1 MRDVDAYIQ
10 AVAEQNR
17 TILAKNDPVLVLH
30 TILRKFSDDLRE
42 DQLARLEEFSSTL
55 ELEMSK
61 WDRESK
67 ERTGRIIAQVVERA
81 RGLADE
87 QYQEKR
93 QNFVQEINAA
103 LAGKL
108 EAVTKAETMNWR
120 MAVAN
125 MITACLLSLAVLLL
139 WLTYGS

>member
-1 MRDVDAYIQ
+1 MQDVNAYIQ

-17 TILAKNDPVLVLH
+17 TILPKNDPVLVLH
-30 TILRKFSDDLRE
+30 TILKKFSDDLRE

-67 ERTGRIIAQVVERA
+67 ERTGRIIAQAVEKA
-81 RGLADE
+81 CGLAEE

-93 QNFVQEINAA
+93 QNFVQDINAA
-103 LAGKL
+103 LSGKL
-108 EAVTKAETMNWR
+108 KAVTRAETMNWR
-120 MAVAN
+120 VAVAN
-125 MITACLLSLAVLLL
+125 MLAASLLALAVLLM
-139 WLTYGS
+139 WLTR

>member
-67 ERTGRIIAQVVERA
+67 ERTGRIIAQAVERA

-93 QNFVQEINAA
+93 QNFVQDINAA

-125 MITACLLSLAVLLL
+125 MIAAILLALSVLLL
-139 WLTYGS
+139 WLTYR

>member
-1 MRDVDAYIQ
+1 MQDVNAYIQ

-17 TILAKNDPVLVLH
+17 TILPKNDPVLVLH
-30 TILRKFSDDLRE
+30 TILKKFSDDLRE

-67 ERTGRIIAQVVERA
+67 ERTGRIIAQAVEKA
-81 RGLADE
+81 CGLAEE

-93 QNFVQEINAA
+93 QNFVQDINAA
-103 LAGKL
+103 LSGKL
-108 EAVTKAETMNWR
+108 KAVTRAETMNWR
-120 MAVAN
+120 VAVAN
-125 MITACLLSLAVLLL
+125 MLAASLLALAVLLM
-139 WLTYGS
+139 WLTT

>member
-1 MRDVDAYIQ
+1 MQDVNAYIQ

-17 TILAKNDPVLVLH
+17 TILPKNDPVLVLH
-30 TILRKFSDDLRE
+30 TILKKFSDDLRE

-67 ERTGRIIAQVVERA
+67 ERTGRIIARAVEKA
-81 RGLADE
+81 CGLAEE

-93 QNFVQEINAA
+93 QNFVQDINAA
-103 LAGKL
+103 LSGKL
-108 EAVTKAETMNWR
+108 KAVTRAETMNWR
-120 MAVAN
+120 VAVAN
-125 MITACLLSLAVLLL
+125 MLAACLLSLAVLLM
-139 WLTYGS
+139 WLTR

>member
-67 ERTGRIIAQVVERA
+67 ERTGRIIAQAVEQA

>member
-1 MRDVDAYIQ
+1 MQDVNAYIQ

-17 TILAKNDPVLVLH
+17 TILPKNDPVLVLH
-30 TILRKFSDDLRE
+30 TILKKFSDDLRE

-67 ERTGRIIAQVVERA
+67 ERTGRIIAQAVEKA
-81 RGLADE
+81 CGLAEE

-93 QNFVQEINAA
+93 QNFVQDINAA
-103 LAGKL
+103 LSGKL
-108 EAVTKAETMNWR
+108 KAVTRAETMNWR
-120 MAVAN
+120 VAVAN
-125 MITACLLSLAVLLL
+125 MLAASLLALSVLLL
-139 WLTYGS
+139 WLT

>member
-1 MRDVDAYIQ
+1 MQDVNAYIQ

-17 TILAKNDPVLVLH
+17 TILPKNDPVLVLH
-30 TILRKFSDDLRE
+30 TILKKFSDDLRE

-67 ERTGRIIAQVVERA
+67 ERTGRIIAQAVEKA
-81 RGLADE
+81 CGLAEE

-93 QNFVQEINAA
+93 QNFVQDINAA
-103 LAGKL
+103 LSGKL
-108 EAVTKAETMNWR
+108 KAVTRAETMNWR
-120 MAVAN
+120 VAVAN
-125 MITACLLSLAVLLL
+125 MLAACLLSLAVLLM
-139 WLTYGS
+139 WLTR

>member
-1 MRDVDAYIQ
+1 MQDVNAYIQ

-17 TILAKNDPVLVLH
+17 TILPKNDPVLVLH
-30 TILRKFSDDLRE
+30 TILKKFSDDLRE

-67 ERTGRIIAQVVERA
+67 ERTGRIIAQAVEKA
-81 RGLADE
+81 CGLAEE

-93 QNFVQEINAA
+93 QNFVQDINAA
-103 LAGKL
+103 LSGKL
-108 EAVTKAETMNWR
+108 KAVTRAETMNWR
-120 MAVAN
+120 VAVAN
-125 MITACLLSLAVLLL
+125 MLAACLLSLAALLL
-139 WLTYGS
+139 WLA